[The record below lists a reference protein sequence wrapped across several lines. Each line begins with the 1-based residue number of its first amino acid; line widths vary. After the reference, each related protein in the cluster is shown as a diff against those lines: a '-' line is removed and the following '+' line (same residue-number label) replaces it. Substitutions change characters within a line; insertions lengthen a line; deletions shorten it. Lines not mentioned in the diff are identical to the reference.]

1 MIEFFNEFSSF
12 FREFNLQTILS
23 MIAVMW
29 YFTRDIKNS
38 IDSLDKD
45 VREMNTRMSRLE
57 GTVYGKDVYNQI
69 GK

>member
-1 MIEFFNEFSSF
+1 MIEFFSELSSF
-12 FREFNLQTILS
+12 FKEFNLQTIFS
-23 MIAVMW
+23 MIAIMW
-29 YFTRDIKNS
+29 YFTRDIKSS

-57 GTVYGKDVYNQI
+57 GTVYGKDVYNQT